1 MRFTKEE
8 KELLVYLLEN
18 EIDKLF
24 KRKAT
29 EEFRKNMVSLGIGK
43 KCNTG

>member
-1 MRFTKEE
+1 MRFTKEQ
-8 KELLVYLLEN
+8 KHLLVYLLKN

-29 EEFRKNMVSLGIGK
+29 KESIEKVVELLDK
-43 KCNTG
+43 LK

>member
-1 MRFTKEE
+1 MRFTKEQ

-29 EEFRKNMVSLGIGK
+29 KESIEKVVELLDK
-43 KCNTG
+43 LK

>member
-1 MRFTKEE
+1 MKFTKEE
-8 KELLVYLLEN
+8 KHLLEYLLEN

-29 EEFRKNMVSLGIGK
+29 KESIEKVIELLDKIK
-43 KCNTG
+43 